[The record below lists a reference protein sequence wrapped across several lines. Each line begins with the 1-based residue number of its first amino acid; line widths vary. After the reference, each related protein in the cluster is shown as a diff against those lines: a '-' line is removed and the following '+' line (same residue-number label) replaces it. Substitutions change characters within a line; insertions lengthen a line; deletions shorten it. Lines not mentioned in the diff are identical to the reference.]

1 MAARSHTSVRLSEA
15 LCDLLGRAAPR
26 RGDRA
31 AALRALAILG
41 AAHAGLS
48 IDALRQ
54 ELGGLL
60 AVSFHPQLHDAL
72 IQIYLGDSATG
83 ERTETDA
90 RRVAPLGH
98 SWGTASAPAAH
109 AESTDVAP
117 TAHTARTVDTPL
129 GHAAELAPS
138 ALRPENHTED
148 PFAIGLDV

>member
-15 LCDLLGRAAPR
+15 LCDLLGLAAPR

-41 AAHAGLS
+41 AAHAGLP

-72 IQIYLGDSATG
+72 IQIYLGEAATG

-90 RRVAPLGH
+90 GGVAPLGH
-98 SWGTASAPAAH
+98 SWGTASAPTAH
-109 AESTDVAP
+109 AQRTEVAP
-117 TAHTARTVDTPL
+117 TAHVAGTDAAHRAHTAHQSGPPADPKPL
-129 GHAAELAPS
+129 AG
-138 ALRPENHTED
+138 D
-148 PFAIGLDV
+148 PFGIGLEV

>member
-26 RGDRA
+26 HGDRA

-41 AAHAGLS
+41 AAHAGLP
-48 IDALRQ
+48 IDELRQ

-72 IQIYLGDSATG
+72 IQIYLGESATG

-90 RRVAPLGH
+90 GAVVPLGH
-98 SWGTASAPAAH
+98 RWGTEVAPTAH
-109 AESTDVAP
+109 ARGTEVAP
-117 TAHTARTVDTPL
+117 TAHTVRTVNTPL
-129 GHAAELAPS
+129 GHAAQLAPPV
-138 ALRPENHTED
+138 LRPEGRTED
-148 PFAIGLDV
+148 PFAVGLDV